1 MTNGVLE
8 STVEEQG
15 HGALIRHFI
24 DTLCQVYRGP
34 REMVG
39 MLTAA
44 FLAGGHVLLE
54 DIPGVGKTTLARALA
69 RSIDGSFRRIQCTPD
84 LMPSD
89 ITGISIYD
97 EVAREFKFHP
107 GPAFCDILLADELNR
122 TPPRTQSALLE
133 AMNENQVSVDGIA
146 RPLSDIFFCM
156 ATQNPQEQVGT
167 YPLPESQSDRFLL
180 CFALGYPE
188 HDAEIGLLA
197 SDGADQQ
204 LEAMEPVLTRD
215 QVIGLRR
222 QVRAV
227 NVSDDVRHYLLS
239 IIEAT
244 RSHNAVMTG
253 ASPRAAL
260 GLQRAAQAWA
270 LIHDRTFIIPDDIQH
285 LVEACLAHRMMLRS
299 GQSAAAVL
307 GDVIDQIP
315 VPR

>member
-1 MTNGVLE
+1 MTNSASE
-8 STVEEQG
+8 MTVDKG
-15 HGALIRHFI
+15 HGTLIRGFI
-24 DTLCQVYRGP
+24 DSLCRVYRGP
-34 REMVG
+34 REMVS
-39 MLTAA
+39 MLTTA
-44 FLAGGHVLLE
+44 FLAGGHVLLQ

-69 RSIDGSFRRIQCTPD
+69 RSIDGTFRRIQCTPD

-89 ITGISIYD
+89 VTGISIYD
-97 EVAREFKFHP
+97 DVAREFKFHP

-133 AMNENQVSVDGIA
+133 AMNENQVSIDGIA
-146 RPLSDIFFCM
+146 RPLSEIFFCM

-188 HDAEIGLLA
+188 HDAEIGLLE
-197 SDGADQQ
+197 SDGADAQ
-204 LEAMEPVLTRD
+204 LEQMQTVLNRD
-215 QVIGLRR
+215 QVLSLRQ

-227 NVSDDVRHYLLS
+227 SVSTEVRHYLLS

-244 RSHNAVMTG
+244 RAHNAIMTG

-260 GLQRAAQAWA
+260 GLQRAAQARA
-270 LIHDRTFIIPDDIQH
+270 LIDDREFVVPDDVQT
-285 LVEACLAHRMMLRS
+285 LVEACLGHRMVLRS
-299 GQSAAAVL
+299 GQSPAAVL
-307 GDVIDQIP
+307 NDIIDQIP